1 MYLGPNLY
9 SIVSSKEEE
18 SVYLIYIGYAELPS
32 HWDRVVNRLG
42 EELALRAGGLLGMIP
57 TNGSICYY
65 VYDFNKSTVC
75 GSNEETN
82 EQLIVELH
90 CTFPNLLR
98 SLFCV
103 VETKI

>member
-1 MYLGPNLY
+1 M
-9 SIVSSKEEE
+9 
-18 SVYLIYIGYAELPS
+18 IYVGYAESPS

-65 VYDFNKSTVC
+65 VYDFNKATVC

-90 CTFPNLLR
+90 CTSPNLFR